1 MATWIWIV
9 IAVVAVVCVAVVIQ
23 MSLARRRT
31 RRLQDRF
38 GPEYDRT
45 ERVAG
50 GRREAEA
57 ELAAREARHDEL
69 QIRVLSPADRRRYAA
84 AWQDVQA
91 EFVDS
96 PVAAVSRADGLVSQ
110 VMSDRGYPM
119 DDFEQRAADVSVD
132 HPVVVENYRA
142 AHRVAE
148 AMGRGD
154 VSTEE
159 ERVAMQHFRALFD
172 ELLAADGG
180 RPTTP
185 VATSTTPTEGS
196 TSNGRP

>member
-1 MATWIWIV
+1 M
-9 IAVVAVVCVAVVIQ
+9 
-23 MSLARRRT
+23 
-31 RRLQDRF
+31 
-38 GPEYDRT
+38 
-45 ERVAG
+45 
-50 GRREAEA
+50 
-57 ELAAREARHDEL
+57 
-69 QIRVLSPADRRRYAA
+69 
-84 AWQDVQA
+84 QA

-96 PVAAVSRADGLVSQ
+96 PVDAVSHADGLVSQ

-119 DDFEQRAADVSVD
+119 EEFEQRAADVSVD

-154 VSTEE
+154 VSTDE

-180 RPTTP
+180 RETTP
-185 VATSTTPTEGS
+185 AGTSTTPTEAS
-196 TSNGRP
+196 TSNGRS